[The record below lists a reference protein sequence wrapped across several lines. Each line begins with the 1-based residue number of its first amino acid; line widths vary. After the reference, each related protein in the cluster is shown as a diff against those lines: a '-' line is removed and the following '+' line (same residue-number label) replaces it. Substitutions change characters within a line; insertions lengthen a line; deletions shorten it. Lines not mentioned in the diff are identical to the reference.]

1 MSDLVLTPFDP
12 PQKDDRFTKFREW
25 IDRAYIWKWNAKPR
39 WGGMEAR
46 NLWNLLQEMPELTEK
61 DFCLALKNLVNSADI
76 PAMQRPGYW
85 LPKLDS
91 YIVHHHNTFGRNPN
105 APTETFANRDERS
118 LATEFEKARAL
129 RSGAGTNRLSP
140 RQVGPT
146 LGPGGDDGR
155 SNQSVARRPGCVSGG
170 GD

>member
-12 PQKDDRFTKFREW
+12 PQKDYRFTKFREW

-91 YIVHHHNTFGRNPN
+91 YLVHHHNTFGRNPD
-105 APTETFANRDERS
+105 ATIETAQTQRERRTDSAFERVRTNLRTSQDPAKDLPAKGIRPRRD
-118 LATEFEKARAL
+118 RAL
-129 RSGAGTNRLSP
+129 GTGFRAISDC
-140 RQVGPT
+140 
-146 LGPGGDDGR
+146 GD
-155 SNQSVARRPGCVSGG
+155 
-170 GD
+170 